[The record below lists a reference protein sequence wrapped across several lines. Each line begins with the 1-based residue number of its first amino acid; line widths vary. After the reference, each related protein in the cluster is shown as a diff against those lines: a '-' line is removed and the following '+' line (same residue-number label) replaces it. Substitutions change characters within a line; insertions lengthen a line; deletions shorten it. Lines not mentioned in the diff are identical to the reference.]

1 MRKLLLMLAP
11 FVAGA
16 ALLASTAS
24 ASNAPLQVDF
34 VKHVVDPVN
43 LIFQGTA
50 SGAVT
55 GSLTSRLVSLQGV
68 SGPVYHIT
76 FDWIVSAGS
85 QSFTARTTGIWNTS
99 TGDVVMNGEVVSSG
113 YLSGAQVHEEGHL
126 VDPSTLTFA
135 GFLQLMPAT
144 AE

>member
-1 MRKLLLMLAP
+1 MKRILLMLAP

-43 LIFQGTA
+43 LIFEGTT
-50 SGAVT
+50 SGAVS
-55 GSLTSRLVSLQGV
+55 GSLTSQLVSLNGV
-68 SGPVYHIT
+68 SGPVYHVT
-76 FDWIVSAGS
+76 FDWIVSAGA
-85 QSFTARTTGIWNTS
+85 QSFTARTTGIWNTV
-99 TGDVVMNGEVVSSG
+99 TGEVVMNGSVISSG

-135 GFLQLMPAT
+135 GFLQLIPAT
-144 AE
+144 AD